1 MFDYG
6 NVTHRGR
13 AAPRRLTRR
22 ALVLLLRCLVRL
34 EVEGLDNVPSSGSF
48 ILVAN
53 HLHVLDPAIGLLLV
67 PRRRIVGIVKE
78 KWRRPPFGWLLAAMG
93 DVLYVGGS
101 SPRSMRQAAEV
112 LRAGDV
118 LAILPEGTRSRT
130 GALGRGQPGVAALA
144 ARTGAPILPAAAHGQ
159 EQAGR
164 WWRRLRRVPVHV
176 RIGTPLVLS
185 GGRPTRDELQAATD
199 DAMRAIARLL
209 PPPYRGVYA
218 DRPERRTDAT

>member
-101 SPRSMRQAAEV
+101 TRHALREAVQV
-112 LRAGDV
+112 LREGDV
-118 LAILPEGTRSRT
+118 VAILPEGTRSRT
-130 GALGRGQPGVAALA
+130 GALLRGQPGVAALA
-144 ARTGAPILPAAAHGQ
+144 AHAGAPVLPAAAYGQ
-159 EQAGR
+159 EQATR

-176 RIGTPLVLS
+176 RLGPPLALP
-185 GGRPTRDELQAATD
+185 GARPNHDRLRADTDEV
-199 DAMRAIARLL
+199 MRAIARLL
-209 PPPYRGVYA
+209 PPEYRGAYA
-218 DRPERRTDAT
+218 DGGGG